1 MIPRLLVATNRFAA
15 AVASNQPRDVAHIIS
30 SKQQLLSTISFSSL
44 DINLD
49 AYLTYGVQFSPQSQ
63 RRIRLRSSFETS
75 STSSKPCSTLHHPNR
90 RIFNV
95 RRQLFSTT
103 STRKEEE
110 RTESN
115 RAAFRAT
122 PVIPS
127 ILAYIGKIGVGLRP
141 KKSRPS
147 RRLVSI
153 KGKTGKSNADTFD
166 DIEERD
172 YFDRS
177 ETQYRGQRQTTD
189 QSFSPKGSNQSSKK
203 SVASNL
209 VSGDRGAY
217 WLPPPPFSSSIK
229 GGDNGARD
237 NSLEGQRVIRRP
249 VKFLGKAGSL
259 SHELPRE
266 SKGLA
271 EVAIAGRSN
280 VGKSTLL
287 NALLYGN
294 TDENL
299 GPRQYQRGGTPD
311 RTKLPKGVK
320 AEASSKP
327 GQTKELSFY
336 QLTADVVTTDNNNDS
351 HETEKELLGKMSLL
365 LVDLPGYGFAF
376 AKEERTIEWKNLM
389 HHYLLERRSLK
400 RILLLLDARHGFKK
414 TDFDFLGDL
423 QDGLMAKS
431 DDKKVS
437 DAHSNTWCLIT
448 SVHRAKICAIF
459 ASQLLSLQGK
469 ERATTNTNCIDKV

>member
-1 MIPRLLVATNRFAA
+1 MIPRMLTASSRVAA
-15 AVASNQPRDVAHIIS
+15 A
-30 SKQQLLSTISFSSL
+30 SKRCQNAIHLPPSHQLLSTISVRAG
-44 DINLD
+44 DIESNF
-49 AYLTYGVQFSPQSQ
+49 GVEFLSQSQ
-63 RRIRLRSSFETS
+63 RRNRLRSSIDRNCCECCKPQPVPYPTQRTFNGSRPFSTS
-75 STSSKPCSTLHHPNR
+75 STR
-90 RIFNV
+90 EV
-95 RRQLFSTT
+95 
-103 STRKEEE
+103 EEV
-110 RTESN
+110 TESN

-127 ILAYIGKIGVGLRP
+127 ILAFIAKIGVGMRP

-147 RRLVSI
+147 RRRTSI
-153 KGKTGKSNADTFD
+153 KGKSGKSNADTFD
-166 DIEERD
+166 EIEEKE
-172 YFDRS
+172 YFAKS
-177 ETQYRGQRQTTD
+177 ETQYRLQRTSDRSLISKGDNGQST
-189 QSFSPKGSNQSSKK
+189 KK
-203 SVASNL
+203 SVATKVESENK
-209 VSGDRGAY
+209 GAY
-217 WLPPPPFSSSIK
+217 WLPPPPFSSSVR
-229 GGDNGARD
+229 GENGTQHDNY
-237 NSLEGQRVIRRP
+237 LKGQRVIRRP

-266 SKGLA
+266 SIGLA
-271 EVAIAGRSN
+271 EIAIAGRSN

-299 GPRQYQRGGTPD
+299 SPRQYQRGGTPD

-336 QLTADVVTTDNNNDS
+336 QLTADVVTENDS
-351 HETEKELLGKMSLL
+351 YDETEKDDFGKMSLL

-376 AKEERTIEWKNLM
+376 AREERTIEWKNLM

-423 QDGLMAKS
+423 QDGLMAKTY
-431 DDKKVS
+431 DKKVCSSVCMIIWLPS
-437 DAHSNTWCLIT
+437 DHLFTNS
-448 SVHRAKICAIF
+448 
-459 ASQLLSLQGK
+459 
-469 ERATTNTNCIDKV
+469 TTFSPPS